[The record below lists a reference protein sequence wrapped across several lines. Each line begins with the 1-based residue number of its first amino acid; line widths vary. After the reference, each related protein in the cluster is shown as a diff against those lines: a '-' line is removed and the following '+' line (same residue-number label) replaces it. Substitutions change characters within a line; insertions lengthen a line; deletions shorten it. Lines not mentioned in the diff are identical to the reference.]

1 MESTGRLVSA
11 LGTALFVLTLVAGV
25 YQSLRTE
32 RRLPAVDL
40 FGHGAQRYI
49 DDLVAQKDLDGAI
62 EQLEMRRRMLPQDAD
77 TYEQLGNLWAI
88 KGRPEQARLKF
99 EELVRLR
106 PEYARGYELLGSTF
120 LDTNEP
126 KSAGPCFAKAIEF
139 DPKSA
144 SAYNGMGAA
153 FASLGYMDDAEK
165 CFAKAVELAPDLE
178 GARINLERV
187 RAQQGR
193 K

>member
-11 LGTALFVLTLVAGV
+11 LGTALFLLTLVAGV

-32 RRLPAVDL
+32 QRLPAVDL
-40 FGHGAQRYI
+40 FGYGGQRYI
-49 DDLVAQKDLDGAI
+49 DSLVAHRDLDGAI
-62 EQLEMRRRMLPQDAD
+62 EQLDMRRRLLPQDAD

-88 KGRPEQARLKF
+88 KGRLDLARTNFKD
-99 EELVRLR
+99 LVRLR

-126 KSAGPCFAKAIEF
+126 KSAGPCFAKAIEL

-165 CFAKAVELAPDLE
+165 CFTKAVELAPDLE

-187 RAQQGR
+187 RAERGR
-193 K
+193 E